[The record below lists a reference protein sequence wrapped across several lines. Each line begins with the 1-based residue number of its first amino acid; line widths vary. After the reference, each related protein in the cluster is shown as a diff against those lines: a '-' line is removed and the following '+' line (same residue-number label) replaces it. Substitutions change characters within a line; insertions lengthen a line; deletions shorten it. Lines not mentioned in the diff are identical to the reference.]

1 MNLAKKLI
9 LAGLVGG
16 SLLAVGQPALA
27 WNPSSHP
34 TFRGGIRR
42 DIHRDRID
50 LFRDRRDL
58 RRDEFELRR
67 DLRRG
72 ASPAEIARERRD
84 IFEDRRDV
92 FRDRRDLREDF
103 GELRRDRRDFFW
115 WRDR

>member
-1 MNLAKKLI
+1 MNRAKKLI

-16 SLLAVGQPALA
+16 SLLAVGKPALA
-27 WNPSSHP
+27 WNSSLHP
-34 TFRGGIRR
+34 RFRGEIRR
-42 DIHRDRID
+42 DIRRDRID

-72 ASPAEIARERRD
+72 ASPAQIARERRD
-84 IFEDRRDV
+84 IFEDRRDI
-92 FRDRRDLREDF
+92 FQDRRDLREDF
-103 GELRRDRRDFFW
+103 GELRRDRRPFFW